1 MKKDGQDQSQLSTI
15 VGQLTDQKKKKR
27 KRILNIFTECVFTR
41 VELFQG
47 AFTSQQPPSE
57 EMKQVG
63 RWFVLHDNKCRL
75 SIRPIVQQW
84 ATSTNLHYCQPA
96 GERGVPGDGTTR
108 CHLHRDWFSPPT
120 QTKESPLSTH
130 AVAQIALFKLL
141 PLFNHPSTP
150 TMSYFIIYSFR
161 RGQEQKM

>member
-63 RWFVLHDNKCRL
+63 R
-75 SIRPIVQQW
+75 
-84 ATSTNLHYCQPA
+84 
-96 GERGVPGDGTTR
+96 
-108 CHLHRDWFSPPT
+108 
-120 QTKESPLSTH
+120 
-130 AVAQIALFKLL
+130 
-141 PLFNHPSTP
+141 
-150 TMSYFIIYSFR
+150 
-161 RGQEQKM
+161 